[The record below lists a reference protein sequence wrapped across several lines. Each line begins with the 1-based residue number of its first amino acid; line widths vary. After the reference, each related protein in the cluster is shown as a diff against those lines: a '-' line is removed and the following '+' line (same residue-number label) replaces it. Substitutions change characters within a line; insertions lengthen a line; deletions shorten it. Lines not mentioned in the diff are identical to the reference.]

1 LTLRRDFED
10 VSRLIKSEMVRFDK
24 EKTADFKDAIEK
36 YSERLAIRQ
45 REIVDA
51 WRRFVETLESGIK
64 GNKNEQQQQQQHV
77 NHAVHQ
83 NEGNAQAA

>member
-1 LTLRRDFED
+1 MSVVLSNLRWSDSIKKKQRI
-10 VSRLIKSEMVRFDK
+10 SRM
-24 EKTADFKDAIEK
+24 
-36 YSERLAIRQ
+36 